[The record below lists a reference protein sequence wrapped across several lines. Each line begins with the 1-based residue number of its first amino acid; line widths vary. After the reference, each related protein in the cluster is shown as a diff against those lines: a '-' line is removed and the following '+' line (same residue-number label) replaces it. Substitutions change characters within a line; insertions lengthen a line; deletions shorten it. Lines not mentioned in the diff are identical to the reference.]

1 MSHQRPNKPAA
12 PNPAITSQFHL
23 EVIGAGSVSRIV
35 RRLSRAMKRRAIL
48 LFIVCCQA
56 IHVDATR
63 LCARFRRHCGFCSA
77 HIHAR
82 DHIRTFL
89 LCLPGALGADDVTYS
104 DVFLKHY
111 PVRGREF
118 DIANYALEAPSIIWD
133 DLCKRKVTVL
143 RTRGDKYPYEEQKCV
158 ITVEGS
164 GFETPR
170 VLSAAH
176 FRTVDVSWITGKLI
190 LIW

>member
-1 MSHQRPNKPAA
+1 
-12 PNPAITSQFHL
+12 
-23 EVIGAGSVSRIV
+23 
-35 RRLSRAMKRRAIL
+35 MKAL
-48 LFIVCCQA
+48 LI
-56 IHVDATR
+56 
-63 LCARFRRHCGFCSA
+63 
-77 HIHAR
+77 
-82 DHIRTFL
+82 TFL

-133 DLCKRKVTVL
+133 DLRKRKVTVL

-158 ITVEGS
+158 ITVEVS

-190 LIW
+190 LIRLGIGHVAAVEAIYDTEKDSWVYRESVQYIKKVEPEGAANRSQPIRSETNSTSRAAGSGR